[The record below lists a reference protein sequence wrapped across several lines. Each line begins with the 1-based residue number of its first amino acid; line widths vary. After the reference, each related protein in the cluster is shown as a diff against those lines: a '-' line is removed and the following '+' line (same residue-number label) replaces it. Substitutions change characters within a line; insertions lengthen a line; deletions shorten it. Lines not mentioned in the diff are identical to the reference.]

1 MRRLRIH
8 AKGDERILGE
18 SDFVLQVLKE
28 HNKQLEKRTRIR
40 SRGVDPQR
48 TAARVEEIFGLTLD
62 ELSPGSRQRAVVKA
76 RSVLCYWAVKE
87 LGMSGAQTAR
97 WLGIGQPA
105 VQRSVVRGEKIARE
119 LSPELLP

>member
-28 HNKQLEKRTRIR
+28 HNEQLEKRTRIR

-48 TAARVEEIFGLTLD
+48 TAARVEEIFGLTLN
-62 ELSPGSRQRAVVKA
+62 ELSQGNHRRLVVRA
-76 RSVLCYWAVKE
+76 RSLLCY
-87 LGMSGAQTAR
+87 
-97 WLGIGQPA
+97 
-105 VQRSVVRGEKIARE
+105 
-119 LSPELLP
+119 